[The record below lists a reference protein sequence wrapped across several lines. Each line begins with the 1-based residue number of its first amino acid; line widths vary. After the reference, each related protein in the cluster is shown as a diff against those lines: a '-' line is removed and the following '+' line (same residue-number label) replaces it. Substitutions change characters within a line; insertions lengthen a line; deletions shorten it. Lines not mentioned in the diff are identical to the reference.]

1 MKSLIYESIKQQSDM
16 LASRS
21 VSSLELTEAYLAQ
34 IEATDDA
41 IGAYLH
47 VAGESARQTAILVD
61 QKRTRGEQLS
71 PLAGIPS
78 AIKDNIC
85 TKDMPTTC
93 ASKMLEGF
101 MSPVDAFA
109 VTQMKAHD
117 TVILGKLNMDEFAM
131 GASTE
136 NSYYKKTRN
145 PINTDR
151 VPGGSSGGS
160 AAAVAGHLAAY
171 ALGSDTGGSVRQ
183 PASFCGV
190 VGLKPSYGRI
200 SRRGLVAF
208 ASSLDQI
215 GPITRTVEDAAMV
228 YQMLAK
234 HDDLDSTSC
243 SSETLSASELLQKD
257 VSKMRIA
264 LPRSFFEE
272 GIQPEVKEAVLSA
285 AKVYESM
292 GAIVE
297 EVDMK
302 RLDAALP
309 AYYMLSSAEASSNLA
324 RFDGVKYGYRTESF
338 DTIEALYKKTRGEGF
353 GREVKRRIL
362 LGTYALSSG
371 YYDAYYKKALGVKAL
386 VSAIYEDIFKTYDF
400 VLTPVAPTTAYPFGK
415 VENNPVEMY
424 LGDIYTVPINIAGIP
439 ALTLNCGYDAH
450 HLPIGMQLIGK
461 HYDEQTLLSAGHAF
475 EQVRQIWRTK

>member
-1 MKSLIYESIKQQSDM
+1 MKSLIYESVKQQSEM
-16 LASRS
+16 LISRS
-21 VSSLELTEAYLAQ
+21 VSSLELTESYLSH
-34 IEATDDA
+34 IEATDEA

-47 VAGESARQTAILVD
+47 VAGESARLAAKSVD
-61 QKRTRGEQLS
+61 QKRARGEQLS

-109 VTQMKAHD
+109 VMQMKAHD
-117 TVILGKLNMDEFAM
+117 SVILGKLNMDEFAM

-145 PINTDR
+145 PVNTDR

-171 ALGSDTGGSVRQ
+171 TLGSDTGGSVRQ

-234 HDDLDSTSC
+234 QDELDSTSC
-243 SSETLSASELLQKD
+243 SSETLTASELLQKD

-272 GIQPEVKEAVLSA
+272 GIQPEVKEAVLKA
-285 AKVYESM
+285 AMTYESM
-292 GAIVE
+292 GAIIE

-338 DTIEALYKKTRGEGF
+338 DSIEELYKKTRGEGF

-371 YYDAYYKKALGVKAL
+371 YYDAYYKKALSVKAL
-386 VSAIYEDIFKTYDF
+386 VKSIYEEIFKTYDF

-424 LGDIYTVPINIAGIP
+424 LGDIYTVPINIAGVP
-439 ALTLNCGYDAH
+439 ALTLNCGYDAQ

-461 HYDEQTLLSAGHAF
+461 LYDEQTLLSAGHAF
-475 EQVRQIWRTK
+475 EQAKQVWRAK